1 METAGNYGERSK
13 MLEKGTGSMFGAER
27 TKGDGTWEVVPK
39 CQQLLA
45 KLCKP
50 CKRLRN
56 GEEKFNKL
64 SEYSSGESDEETY
77 ERFALMDDEEKAER
91 VADLWR
97 VMIAKSRGAVFIL
110 NKLSDINRHVY
121 LHGST
126 RKKEDVENQD
136 KL

>member
-13 MLEKGTGSMFGAER
+13 MLEKGIGSMFGTMDR
-27 TKGDGTWEVVPK
+27 TRGDGTWEVVPK

-64 SEYSSGESDEETY
+64 
-77 ERFALMDDEEKAER
+77 
-91 VADLWR
+91 
-97 VMIAKSRGAVFIL
+97 
-110 NKLSDINRHVY
+110 
-121 LHGST
+121 
-126 RKKEDVENQD
+126 
-136 KL
+136 